1 MDYFSDPIRQNS
13 GYQLSE
19 FPDSIAQGELIS
31 TEVFKELELSYFKG
45 YQDNE
50 FKYIIRKFVGS
61 PIIVNEFIIE
71 EIEWINL
78 ECISYSQVLYC
89 FIIKEFKTK
98 IEYISITRRY
108 KNTFNDIANCQ
119 DENLKIEVM
128 LKLAQKLLEMQQ
140 KEIYNVCLNQDFIYF
155 TEEREILIGDHFWTK
170 RYAKKK
176 KIIDVIQLAKD
187 EFLAP
192 ELRILKKIEN
202 KQGVINIINLL
213 SASSFSFGLLILS
226 LFEINT
232 NLNLQDQMVWL
243 QIIFDPSF
251 KIKEK
256 TRITYSLNIDEKIIS
271 KQLKNVLF
279 SCLKMVSSKRN
290 CYNNIIQK
298 LYNPWNQIKNELEK
312 MIKPDLLISTEVA
325 NAEKITVQEFI
336 QCCDYFLDTIYM
348 IHSKIFSFN
357 NRIKKI
363 FDNEPPSNIIRR
375 LLDLEEE
382 EQKEIQ
388 YQAKCYEYNKIKNEI
403 ADIIKKYTL
412 PRLHDMEEIFLKGN
426 NLFYASRCDSED
438 IKYEEGLVSFFYA
451 FHKDMSN
458 NFECV
463 EGIIDA
469 IIENNSSPPHY
480 DEIIENFLKEE
491 NKLKKDAF
499 LFGLISLAYQSDW
512 FFFFPSDNS
521 NPLNCKDVEFLREN
535 GMLIEKIKKFLT
547 KKPVLKILAKYLEN
561 TNKLKS
567 PEIETNGNLEEENY
581 EVNALEE
588 EKYLNEKVDLIE
600 FTNIIIDAINR
611 IYVLQMPPSL
621 CGLATYN
628 QKIYIKPFCKLLKP
642 YKLDS
647 QAAILLTIFHELAHY
662 IKRINCKTYAESWAI
677 YTPKSE
683 NAQRININFMSECEN
698 MFNKSEEEVDA
709 ELQLLGKRMKYIN
722 ESAGM
727 FLFDGDVND
736 LESFRTQL
744 FKENKKDGESQT
756 SMAKISFN
764 TTSFFGLKCG
774 VSHR

>member
-1 MDYFSDPIRQNS
+1 MDYYSDTIRQNT

-61 PIIVNEFIIE
+61 PIIVNEFITE
-71 EIEWINL
+71 EVEWINL

-98 IEYISITRRY
+98 IEYTLITRRY
-108 KNTFNDIANCQ
+108 KNTFKDIANCQ
-119 DENLKIEVM
+119 DENLKIEVL

-170 RYAKKK
+170 RYVKKK

-192 ELRILKKIEN
+192 ELRILKNFES
-202 KQGVINIINLL
+202 KQTLINIISLL
-213 SASSFSFGLLILS
+213 SASSFSFGLLSLS
-226 LFEINT
+226 LFEISV
-232 NLNLQDQMVWL
+232 NLNLQDRMVWVER
-243 QIIFDPSF
+243 IFDPSF
-251 KIKEK
+251 KVKNK
-256 TRITYSLNIDEKIIS
+256 TRIAFSLNIDEKIMS
-271 KQLKNVLF
+271 KQLKDVLS
-279 SCLKMVSSKRN
+279 SCLKTVSSKRS
-290 CYNNIIQK
+290 CYKNITRK
-298 LYNPWNQIKNELEK
+298 LYTPWNQIKNKQE
-312 MIKPDLLISTEVA
+312 MIKPDLLINTEVA
-325 NAEKITVQEFI
+325 NAEKIAVQEFI

-357 NRIKKI
+357 NRIRKI
-363 FDNEPPSNIIRR
+363 FGNEPPSNIIRR
-375 LLDLEEE
+375 PLDLEEE
-382 EQKEIQ
+382 EQKEIL
-388 YQAKCYEYNKIKNEI
+388 YQARCREYNKVKNEI

-412 PRLHDMEEIFLKGN
+412 SRLHDMQEIFLKGN

-438 IKYEEGLVSFFYA
+438 IKYEEGLVSFFYI
-451 FHKDMSN
+451 FHKDMSSN
-458 NFECV
+458 YGCA

-491 NKLKKDAF
+491 NKLKKDTF

-535 GMLIEKIKKFLT
+535 NMLIEKIKKFLT

-561 TNKLKS
+561 TSKLKS
-567 PEIETNGNLEEENY
+567 PEIATNDNLEEENY
-581 EVNALEE
+581 EVNNLEE
-588 EKYLNEKVDLIE
+588 EKYLNEKIDLIE
-600 FTNIIIDAINR
+600 FTNIITNAINQV
-611 IYVLQMPPSL
+611 YVLQMPPSL
-621 CGLATYN
+621 YGLATYN
-628 QKIYIKPFCKLLKP
+628 QKIYVKPFCKLLKP
-642 YKLDS
+642 NKLDS
-647 QAAILLTIFHELAHY
+647 QAAMLLTIFHELVHY
-662 IKRINCKTYAESWAI
+662 IRRINCRTYAESWAI

-698 MFNKSEEEVDA
+698 MLNKSEEEVDA
-709 ELQLLGKRMKYIN
+709 ELQLLGKRMKNIN

-727 FLFDGDVND
+727 FLFNGDIND

-744 FKENKKDGESQT
+744 FKENKKVGESQT
-756 SMAKISFN
+756 SMAKISLN